1 MTSHSYS
8 RGVRRQGLRHTY
20 WHIYWPAYLY
30 VLPALFFLTA
40 FLLWP
45 TVYSLVLS
53 VQRWDLLSENRP
65 FVGLENY
72 RGLFSSGEF
81 RNSLRVT
88 LIFVTASVPVRMGL
102 ALGLAHLVL
111 QETRLN
117 RLLRGAY
124 FLPVVSSSVAIS
136 LVWRWLFNTDAGLI
150 NAALTGLGATTVPWL
165 IDPNTALWAVII
177 VSVWQGLGYDIVL
190 FIAGLQAIPRE
201 YVEAARIDGA
211 NAWQVF
217 RAITWPLLTPTTF
230 FILVVSVIGS
240 FQVFAIVNVMTG
252 GGPALGTDVLVNL
265 LYRRAFVYF
274 DIGRASALAVVLL
287 VILLVLTF
295 IQFRVAGRRVHYG

>member
-1 MTSHSYS
+1 MFKP
-8 RGVRRQGLRHTY
+8 RLRHQ
-20 WHIYWPAYLY
+20 YWPAYLY
-30 VLPALFFLTA
+30 ILPALLFLTA

-45 TVYSLVLS
+45 TLYSLILS
-53 VQRWDLLSENRP
+53 VQHWDFLSENRP

-72 RGLFSSGEF
+72 RGLFASDEF

-88 LIFVTASVPVRMGL
+88 LLFVAVSVPVRMGL

-117 RLLRGAY
+117 RVLRGVY

-136 LVWRWLFNTDAGLI
+136 LVWRWLFNTDAGLV
-150 NAALTGLGATTVPWL
+150 NAMLTGLGGAKVPWL
-165 IDPNTALWAVII
+165 INPQTALWAIII
-177 VSVWQGLGYDIVL
+177 VSVWQGLGYDVVL

-211 NAWQVF
+211 NGLQVF

-240 FQVFAIVNVMTG
+240 FQVFAIVNVLTG

-265 LYRRAFVYF
+265 LYRRAFTYF

-287 VILLVLTF
+287 AMLLILTL

>member
-1 MTSHSYS
+1 MLTRNRHS
-8 RGVRRQGLRHTY
+8 
-20 WHIYWPAYLY
+20 YWPAYLY
-30 VLPALFFLTA
+30 VLPALFFLTV

-45 TVYSLVLS
+45 TVYSLLLS
-53 VQRWDLLSENRP
+53 VQRWDFLSENRP
-65 FVGLENY
+65 FVGLDNY
-72 RGLFSSGEF
+72 RGLFGSGEF

-88 LIFVTASVPVRMGL
+88 LLFVVVSVPVRMALGL
-102 ALGLAHLVL
+102 ALAHLVL
-111 QETRLN
+111 RETRLN
-117 RLLRGAY
+117 RVLRGVY

-136 LVWRWLFNTDAGLI
+136 LVWRWLFNTDAGLV
-150 NAALTGLGATTVPWL
+150 NALVTELGGAKIPWL
-165 IDPNTALWAVII
+165 IDPHTALWAVIV

-201 YVEAARIDGA
+201 YTEAAQIDGA
-211 NAWQVF
+211 NAWGVF
-217 RAITWPLLTPTTF
+217 RFVTWPLLTPTTF

-295 IQFRVAGRRVHYG
+295 VQFRVAGRRVHYG

>member
-1 MTSHSYS
+1 MLT
-8 RGVRRQGLRHTY
+8 RFRHA
-20 WHIYWPAYLY
+20 YWPAYLY
-30 VLPALFFLTA
+30 VLPALCFLTV

-45 TVYSLVLS
+45 TVYSVILS
-53 VQRWDLLSENRP
+53 VQRWDFLSETRP

-72 RGLFSSGEF
+72 RGLLESGEF

-88 LIFVTASVPVRMGL
+88 LLFVAASVPVRM
-102 ALGLAHLVL
+102 ALGLGLAQLVL

-117 RLLRGAY
+117 RLLRGVY

-150 NAALTGLGATTVPWL
+150 NALLMGLGGTGVPWL
-165 IDPNTALWAVII
+165 INPDTALFAVII
-177 VSVWQGLGYDIVL
+177 VSVWQGLGYDVVL
-190 FIAGLQAIPRE
+190 FIAGLQAIPKE

-211 NAWQVF
+211 NGWQVF
-217 RAITWPLLTPTTF
+217 RSVTWPLLTPTTF

-240 FQVFAIVNVMTG
+240 FQVFAVVNVMTG

-295 IQFRVAGRRVHYG
+295 LQFRVAGKRVHYG

>member
-1 MTSHSYS
+1 MQH
-8 RGVRRQGLRHTY
+8 
-20 WHIYWPAYLY
+20 
-30 VLPALFFLTA
+30 
-40 FLLWP
+40 
-45 TVYSLVLS
+45 
-53 VQRWDLLSENRP
+53 WDFLSENRP

-72 RGLFSSGEF
+72 RGLFASDEF

-88 LIFVTASVPVRMGL
+88 LLFVAVSVPVRMGL

-117 RLLRGAY
+117 RVLRGVY

-136 LVWRWLFNTDAGLI
+136 LVWRWLFNTDAGLV
-150 NAALTGLGATTVPWL
+150 NAMLTGLGGAKVPWL
-165 IDPNTALWAVII
+165 INPQTALWAIII
-177 VSVWQGLGYDIVL
+177 VSVWQGLGYDVVL

-211 NAWQVF
+211 NGLQVF

-240 FQVFAIVNVMTG
+240 FQVFAIVNVLTG

-265 LYRRAFVYF
+265 LYRRAFTYF

-287 VILLVLTF
+287 AMLLILTL

>member
-1 MTSHSYS
+1 MFT
-8 RGVRRQGLRHTY
+8 RLRHS
-20 WHIYWPAYLY
+20 YWPAYLY
-30 VLPALFFLTA
+30 VLPALFFLTV

-45 TVYSLVLS
+45 TVYSLLLS
-53 VQRWDLLSENRP
+53 VQRWDFLSENRP

-72 RGLFSSGEF
+72 RGLFASGEF
-81 RNSLRVT
+81 RHSLRVT
-88 LIFVTASVPVRMGL
+88 LLFVAVSVPVRM
-102 ALGLAHLVL
+102 ALGLGLAQLVL

-117 RLLRGAY
+117 RVLRGVY

-150 NAALTGLGATTVPWL
+150 NALVTELGGAKIPWL

-177 VSVWQGLGYDIVL
+177 VSVWRGLGYDIVL

-201 YVEAARIDGA
+201 YTEAAQIDGA
-211 NAWQVF
+211 SAWGVF

-265 LYRRAFVYF
+265 LYRRAFIYF

-287 VILLVLTF
+287 VILLVLTL
-295 IQFRVAGRRVHYG
+295 IQFRVAGKRVHYG